1 MARST
6 VCGWMVAAALL
17 LGGALSPP
25 ASADQRAYAT
35 DTSGALAMLDLGPG
49 GAPTPI
55 TGSPLTGLGQIE
67 AITITPDARHL
78 YVARRSI
85 SGVLGFEIGAD
96 GGLTPLTNSPWAAAG
111 EIYALALTPD
121 GSRLYAA
128 GRGPGVTDLYG
139 FDVGTGGVLTP
150 LTGSPFTVRANA
162 RGIAISADGSFLF
175 EVVNAT
181 SQLAVYAIGAA
192 GTLTEASGSPYT
204 IGQNSFGVAVT
215 PDGKSVYVASSNANA
230 TYAFSIGAGGALT
243 AIPQSPFPA
252 PGSTFDGEI
261 TPAGDGYYVASA
273 APMPNLLGGFSIAAG
288 GTLAPVPGSPFPVPV
303 DGRAVAIS
311 GAGDRVYV
319 TNSSTNS
326 LGAYTRAADGG
337 LTQIGG
343 SPFNIGLATPDFDS
357 VALTPAQAPV
367 AAFSFAAAG
376 KSAGTVFDA
385 RGSSDADAEV
395 ARYDWDFGDGTVLAD
410 GGPQP
415 EHSYAGGGPFTVSLT
430 VTDSDGCSTASPY
443 TGQMVSCNG
452 SPTAKTTAVV
462 GPAPSTKLTKKPRRK
477 LTLKRGKK
485 VKVKFAFKSS
495 DPAAAF
501 RCTIDRKTAPCS
513 SPLKKK
519 VKKGRRK
526 FAVAATA
533 RGLTDPTPAK
543 YRFKVKRKR
552 R

>member
-1 MARST
+1 M
-6 VCGWMVAAALL
+6 
-17 LGGALSPP
+17 P
-25 ASADQRAYAT
+25 
-35 DTSGALAMLDLGPG
+35 
-49 GAPTPI
+49 
-55 TGSPLTGLGQIE
+55 
-67 AITITPDARHL
+67 
-78 YVARRSI
+78 
-85 SGVLGFEIGAD
+85 
-96 GGLTPLTNSPWAAAG
+96 
-111 EIYALALTPD
+111 
-121 GSRLYAA
+121 
-128 GRGPGVTDLYG
+128 
-139 FDVGTGGVLTP
+139 TP
-150 LTGSPFTVRANA
+150 LTGSPFTVRAGA
-162 RGIAISADGSFLF
+162 RGIAISADGSLLF
-175 EVVNAT
+175 EVANPS

-192 GTLTEASGSPYT
+192 GALTETTGSPST
-204 IGQNSFGVAVT
+204 IGLNSFGVAVT
-215 PDGKSVYVASSNANA
+215 PDGRSVYVASANGNA

-243 AIPQSPFPA
+243 AITDSPFAA
-252 PGSTFDGEI
+252 PGGTFDGEI

-273 APMPNLLGGFSIAAG
+273 GPNLLGGFSIAAG
-288 GTLAPVPGSPFPVPV
+288 GALAPVTGSPFPLPV
-303 DGRAVAIS
+303 EGRAVAIS

-319 TNSSTNS
+319 TNAGTNS
-326 LGAYTRAADGG
+326 LGVYTRAAGGG
-337 LTQIGG
+337 LTEIGG

-357 VALTPAQAPV
+357 VALTPAQAPI
-367 AAFSFAAAG
+367 AAFSFAAAN
-376 KSAGTVFDA
+376 KSAATVFDA
-385 RGSSDADAEV
+385 RGSSDADGEV

-410 GGPQP
+410 GGAQP
-415 EHSYAGGGPFTVSLT
+415 EHSYAGDGPFAVSLT
-430 VTDSDGCSTASPY
+430 VTDADGCSTASPF

-543 YRFKVKRKR
+543 YRFKVKRKPVSMATLQAWTCPTSRTRSRSSPTRPTSPASATAGVESATSTSKRPWRPCASWASARPRLATSPCR
-552 R
+552 RSASSAAASRRGSSRSAPVAVARDRG